1 MTPARRETAGPID
14 NPLDRRTGGSGR
26 RQSRRS
32 YDATC
37 DPCHDRAR
45 HREQRAAQVVGTFS
59 WQTQPF
65 CNRVTLTVVHVGGIY
80 QLNGVDDNAVAK
92 RSP

>member
-1 MTPARRETAGPID
+1 MTQRVILATIALVTA
-14 NPLDRRTGGSGR
+14 S
-26 RQSRRS
+26 SAS
-32 YDATC
+32 
-37 DPCHDRAR
+37 
-45 HREQRAAQVVGTFS
+45 AQVVGTFS